1 MLNSCADAG
10 MRVKFAHGAGVTR
23 EGCVMP
29 LKGGRWEARMFAADP
44 LSPPP
49 DPAGDGLDD

>member
-29 LKGGRWEARMFAADP
+29 LKGGRWEARMFAAHP
-44 LSPPP
+44 LSPA
-49 DPAGDGLDD
+49 DDGDGLED